1 MALAGAGVSC
11 LLMMVFLGYL
21 YVNHA
26 EKAFEGRVTHLKI
39 EADDLARSGESRTAV
54 EKYDNL
60 LAMIEQK
67 RFGAG
72 RYRRIVASATTS
84 RNRLLAVVE
93 AQKKPRL
100 LGDKEASAKTQA
112 DGEKGETTKPE
123 EPIHL
128 TDDEIPAAAEFF
140 IQFTIIDVLRE
151 SVKAEEVTIQSI
163 KINPSPVD
171 ERRIPWLWYAM
182 ADVEIS
188 FPPEKPGL
196 AAKHMPIVWKSLFQY
211 TPESKARECWREV
224 TFTRAGSKAR
234 NHYDLSEWTPEFR
247 STVSEGWLR
256 KFQEYDRDIAGDESL
271 EQAKKLEALR
281 DYKKDVARGLTIT
294 VEELDEILAS
304 AGTPPR
310 MRTDSTPPVAAPQ
323 PSPRS
328 SVVPE
333 AAPKEPSLREQVLAD
348 YLEKWCKPDESPGA
362 SARIG
367 CSTICGPGSKRSSP
381 NSRRNIR

>member
-1 MALAGAGVSC
+1 M
-11 LLMMVFLGYL
+11 
-21 YVNHA
+21 
-26 EKAFEGRVTHLKI
+26 
-39 EADDLARSGESRTAV
+39 
-54 EKYDNL
+54 
-60 LAMIEQK
+60 
-67 RFGAG
+67 
-72 RYRRIVASATTS
+72 
-84 RNRLLAVVE
+84 
-93 AQKKPRL
+93 
-100 LGDKEASAKTQA
+100 
-112 DGEKGETTKPE
+112 
-123 EPIHL
+123 
-128 TDDEIPAAAEFF
+128 
-140 IQFTIIDVLRE
+140 
-151 SVKAEEVTIQSI
+151 
-163 KINPSPVD
+163 
-171 ERRIPWLWYAM
+171 
-182 ADVEIS
+182 
-188 FPPEKPGL
+188 
-196 AAKHMPIVWKSLFQY
+196 
-211 TPESKARECWREV
+211 

-348 YLEKWCKPDESPGA
+348 YLEKWAQARRVARGKR
-362 SARIG
+362 RIG